1 MTARLTRLALLTA
14 TLLVTA
20 AAPSVAQVST
30 TTPTSTPVPDRGKKR
45 ILSLFGEAVAAV
57 NDSVVRVLS
66 DNKEVALGTVVTP
79 DGNVLTKGSDLKG
92 ELLCVLRDGTKHKAF
107 HVGYHKESDLA
118 LIKMDAEG
126 LKPIR
131 FLGDDPAALGN
142 WVAAVGINS
151 DALAVGVVSVKARK
165 LTGDQAFVENA
176 NRGVLGIV
184 MRPETTDGVVID
196 RFGDSSTGRKAGL
209 RKGDVVVE
217 VAGKPVTTGESL
229 KSILEN
235 YAAGDVVSV
244 RVNRDDKEL
253 SFKVTLGSLSDT
265 EQGAMQNVLGG
276 PLSGRRTGF
285 PSVLQHDT
293 VLKPTDCGGP
303 LIDLDGKV
311 LGINIARA
319 GRVETWAIP
328 GNVVRPILNDL
339 LAGKY
344 EPRRK

>member
-1 MTARLTRLALLTA
+1 MTARSTLLTLASA
-14 TLLVTA
+14 TALFA
-20 AAPSVAQVST
+20 FAPTVSAQT
-30 TTPTSTPVPDRGKKR
+30 TTPTSSPVQDRGKKR
-45 ILSLFGEAVAAV
+45 ILSLFSDAVSAV
-57 NDSVVRVLS
+57 NDSVVRVLA
-66 DNKEVALGTVVTP
+66 DGKEVALGTVVTA

-92 ELLCVLRDGTKHKAF
+92 ELLCVLRDGTKHKAI

-118 LIKMDAEG
+118 LIKVDAEG
-126 LKPIR
+126 LKPIK
-131 FLGDDPAALGN
+131 FLGEDPAALGN
-142 WVAAVGINS
+142 WVAAVGTTS
-151 DALAVGVVSVKARK
+151 DALAVGVVSVKTRK

-176 NRGVLGIV
+176 NRGILGILAK
-184 MRPETTDGVVID
+184 PDSTDGVVID
-196 RFGDSSTGRKAGL
+196 KIEERSPGRKAGL
-209 RKGDVVVE
+209 RKGDVIVE
-217 VAGKPVTTGESL
+217 IAGKPVTSFDSL
-229 KSILEN
+229 RAILEN
-235 YAAGDVVSV
+235 YGSGDVVSV

-253 SFKVTLGSLSDT
+253 SFKVTLGSLSDQ

-328 GNVVRPILNDL
+328 GNVVRPILKDL